1 MAVDK
6 LRVIGWIF
14 VAILLS
20 GFCMG
25 FAGKSLQLPLALVHK
40 LLAVLCVVLLL
51 RNAGTLRAFE
61 APPVLPAALA
71 VFAVA
76 YLAAFVTGAVQSIP
90 ASASSLWLNLHR
102 IAAAA
107 AAIACALAARF
118 IAMAVRT

>member
-20 GFCMG
+20 GLCMG
-25 FAGKSLQLPLALVHK
+25 FAGKFLHLPLALVHK
-40 LLAVLCVVLLL
+40 LLAVLCVVLLV

-107 AAIACALAARF
+107 AIACAVAARF
-118 IAMAVRT
+118 IAMAVRI